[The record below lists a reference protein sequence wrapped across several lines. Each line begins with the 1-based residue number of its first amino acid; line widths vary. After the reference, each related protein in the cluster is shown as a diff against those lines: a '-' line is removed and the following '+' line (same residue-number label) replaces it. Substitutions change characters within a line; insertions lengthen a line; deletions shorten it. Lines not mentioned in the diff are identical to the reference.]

1 MDDSNRGRA
10 LGFTMAMLQ
19 RRFASSVY
27 ARRRSL
33 ERMCEKR
40 KYILENP
47 AAYRQELIERKLP
60 DDFDELTEEAQEKI
74 LGDLENVIA
83 NIDPIALQDE
93 IRILNKLIKLA
104 KDLEHR
110 EIESKL
116 QRLKQLLVEKGFF
129 NDPKMKLLI
138 FTEHKDTLDFL
149 AGDGKNERPL
159 GSF

>member
-27 ARRRSL
+27 AVRRSL

-83 NIDPIALQDE
+83 NIDPIALQY
-93 IRILNKLIKLA
+93 LI
-104 KDLEHR
+104 
-110 EIESKL
+110 S
-116 QRLKQLLVEKGFF
+116 
-129 NDPKMKLLI
+129 
-138 FTEHKDTLDFL
+138 
-149 AGDGKNERPL
+149 
-159 GSF
+159 